1 VVGESLPDGV
11 PSRSSC
17 NQISQIK
24 NNKKNKKT
32 IKTLLSI
39 LGIAAQKILG
49 INIPCLAIFSKI
61 FEKKGLNSNENRPKL
76 LYHKIKI
83 FYSNKHQFLL

>member
-1 VVGESLPDGV
+1 MAGDSFPDGV
-11 PSRSSC
+11 PSHSSY

-24 NNKKNKKT
+24 KNKNT

-39 LGIAAQKILG
+39 LCIAAQKILG

-61 FEKKGLNSNENRPKL
+61 FEKKGSEFKWKPAQTT
-76 LYHKIKI
+76 IP
-83 FYSNKHQFLL
+83 